1 MKKLLIITMTLAAF
15 TLQAQDVT
23 FGAKAGLNF
32 ASLDITDSN
41 IDGRTS
47 FHLGITAEFEMSD
60 TFSIQSELLY
70 SAQGATEDAG
80 ETIGTTVYNDD
91 YKFKLNYLQIP
102 VMAKFYVSEG
112 LSLEVGP
119 QIGFLLSADVE
130 NDYSTIDNGT
140 VLDSGSIEIDYK
152 DFMKSVDFGLN
163 FGLGYKLDSGL
174 NFGLRYN
181 LGLND
186 VYDVDGSN
194 AEIKNRVLQL
204 SVGYNF

>member
-1 MKKLLIITMTLAAF
+1 MTLAAF

-70 SAQGATEDAG
+70 SAQGATEDDG

-194 AEIKNRVLQL
+194 TRSTMFFKTQTSISNKLRRL
-204 SVGYNF
+204 

>member
-1 MKKLLIITMTLAAF
+1 MTLVAF

-70 SAQGATEDAG
+70 SAQGATEDDG

-140 VLDSGSIEIDYK
+140 VLDSGSIENDYK
-152 DFMKSVDFGLN
+152 DCMNSVEFGLN

-194 AEIKNRVLQL
+194 TEIKNRGLQL
-204 SVGYNF
+204 LVGYNF

>member
-1 MKKLLIITMTLAAF
+1 MTLAAF

-32 ASLDITDSN
+32 ATLDITDSN

-102 VMAKFYVSEG
+102 VMAKFYVSED

-140 VLDSGSIEIDYK
+140 VLDSGSTEIDYK

-194 AEIKNRVLQL
+194 VEIKNRVLQL